1 MGKITLLAKKEFR
14 GFFASPAAYLFMGAF
29 LLASLF
35 CVFWVE
41 TFFARN
47 LADLRALFTWMPTLL
62 IFFTAALT
70 MRSWAEERRA
80 GTLESLLT
88 APVTLRALILGK
100 FLGALALLALTLA
113 LTLPLPLTVSL
124 LGPLDWGPVVGG
136 YLATLALGSTYLAL
150 GLYCSA
156 RTDNPVVALI
166 TTVALASALHLVG
179 SDSVTQLF
187 AEPVASLL
195 SALGTQSHFDA
206 VTRGVLA
213 LEDLVYTLSLAAAF
227 LIANSFALARLRWQG
242 DAASPR
248 GRRARLAALVL
259 GANVLLLNFWVGSVA
274 SVRLDL
280 TADGR
285 YSLSEATAQSLAN
298 LEEPLTLRA
307 YFSAKTHPLLAP
319 LVPQLKDLLAEYAV
333 LGGDRVRV
341 EIIDPQS
348 DPALEEEAAERYGIR
363 PVPFQTADRYE
374 AAVVNAYFDLVVAYG
389 DSVETLSFQDLID
402 VKARGEGDLEVT
414 LKNPEYAL
422 TRAIRKAQQSF
433 FGGGNVL
440 DAYPEGV
447 TVTAYLSP
455 EAALPPGLQVARAAL
470 LGVLEDRT
478 EAHPNAFRMALEDPA
493 QNPALAERL
502 EETLGLGPLVL
513 NLLDPQPFWFSLVLD
528 TGTGPQALP
537 LPEGLE
543 ADDFERLLD
552 AALKRGAPGVLQQV
566 TVLAPEASGPPGLPG
581 AGDRFAQL
589 EAALEES
596 FLVVRDDLRSG
607 RVPPATDA
615 LLVLA
620 PENLDDRQRFA
631 IDQFLMRGGAAV
643 LTTSPFKVSMTRGLT
658 AQPQSSG
665 LEPWL
670 ETLGLTF
677 EKTFVLDPQN
687 AALPIPV
694 ERMLGGLPIQEI
706 RMLDY
711 PPFPDLRDEQ
721 LNPSHPITQGLGQLT
736 LNWASPLK
744 LRDAAANED
753 EWSRT
758 VLLQSS
764 AGSEQTPSINLIPDY
779 DRFPTLGFPTEG
791 ERGSA
796 VLAVALEG
804 RFPSAFAGEPSPLAT
819 EAAPEDG
826 EDEDAEVPEGKTP
839 APAPVLT
846 RAPEGSKLVV
856 LASNSF
862 ASDTALE
869 LASQGQGSY
878 YTQPIA
884 LVQNAL
890 DYALEEDALLS
901 LRGRSALNRSLLP
914 LSPDA
919 QQGWESLNYG
929 AAVVG
934 LILVALWRRTRRR
947 AQRARFATL
956 TSEVSA

>member
-1 MGKITLLAKKEFR
+1 MGKVTLVAKKEFR
-14 GFFASPAAYLFMGAF
+14 SFFASPAAYLFIGAF

-88 APVTLRALILGK
+88 APVTLRELILGK
-100 FLGALALLALTLA
+100 FLGTLALLALTLA
-113 LTLPLPLTVSL
+113 LTLPLPITIAL
-124 LGPLDWGPVVGG
+124 LGPLDWGPVLGG

-179 SDSVTQLF
+179 SEGITQLF
-187 AEPVASLL
+187 GEPIASFL
-195 SALGTQSHFDA
+195 SAVGTQSHFEA
-206 VTRGVLA
+206 ATRGVLA
-213 LEDLVYTLSLAAAF
+213 LRDGLYTLSLAAAF
-227 LIANSFALARLRWQG
+227 LTANAFALARLRWQG
-242 DAASPR
+242 ESASPR
-248 GRRARLAALVL
+248 GRRARLAALL
-259 GANVLLLNFWVGSVA
+259 FGANMLLLNFWVGTVA
-274 SVRLDL
+274 PVRLDL

-285 YSLSEATAQSLAN
+285 YSLSEATAQTLAH
-298 LEEPLTLRA
+298 LDEPLTVRA

-319 LVPQLKDLLAEYAV
+319 LVPQLKDVLAEYAV
-333 LGGDRVRV
+333 LGDERVRV

-374 AAVVNAYFDLVVAYG
+374 AAVVNAYFDLVVTYG
-389 DSVETLSFQDLID
+389 DSVETLSFQDLIE

-433 FGGGNVL
+433 LGGGDVL

-455 EAALPPGLQVARAAL
+455 ESALPGGLQDARAAL
-470 LGVLEDRT
+470 LGVLESRAQAQPET
-478 EAHPNAFRMALEDPA
+478 FRLAIEDPA
-493 QNPALAERL
+493 QDPALAQHL
-502 EETLGLGPLVL
+502 EDTLGLGPLVL
-513 NLLDPQPFWFSLVLD
+513 NLLDPKPFWFSLFLD
-528 TGTGPQALP
+528 TGAGPQALP

-543 ADDFERLLD
+543 AEDFERLLD

-566 TVLAPEASGPPGLPG
+566 TLLGPEAGGPPGLPG
-581 AGDRFAQL
+581 GGERFSQL

-596 FLVVRDDLRSG
+596 FLVLRDDLRSG
-607 RVPPATDA
+607 RVPPATDV

-620 PENLDDRQRFA
+620 PEDLDDRQRFA
-631 IDQFLMRGGAAV
+631 IDQFLMRGGAVV
-643 LTTSPFKVSMTRGLT
+643 LTTSPFKVAMTRGLT
-658 AQPQSSG
+658 AQPQTSG

-711 PPFPDLRDEQ
+711 PPFPDLRGEQ
-721 LNPSHPITQGLGQLT
+721 LNPSHPITQGLSQLT
-736 LNWASPLK
+736 LNWASPLR
-744 LRDAAANED
+744 LRDAEAKAD
-753 EWSRT
+753 DWSRD
-758 VLLQSS
+758 VLLRSS
-764 AGSEQTPSINLIPDY
+764 DGSERTPSTNLVPDY
-779 DRFPTLGFPTEG
+779 ERFPALGFPAEG
-791 ERGSA
+791 EGGSA

-804 RFPSAFAGEPSPLAT
+804 RFPSAFADQPSPLSAQET
-819 EAAPEDG
+819 G
-826 EDEDAEVPEGKTP
+826 EDASDDGSEAPEVPE

-862 ASDTALE
+862 AADTALE

-890 DYALEEDALLS
+890 DYALEDGALLS
-901 LRGRSALNRSLLP
+901 LRGRSALNRTLLP

-919 QQGWESLNYG
+919 QKGWESLNYG
-929 AAVVG
+929 AAILG
-934 LILVALWRRTRRR
+934 LVAVALWRRARRR
-947 AQRARFATL
+947 TQRARFTTL
-956 TSEVSA
+956 LPEVSK